1 VLEMFFAESDASLS
15 VREVTVREALSEL
28 FEITIVAVSED
39 ASLDLEGL
47 VGRAAGVR
55 STAELALRLQSPR
68 LWTGV
73 CSFIEQV
80 AAEPT
85 GLSTYHLR
93 IVPAFWLLT
102 QRRNYRIF
110 QHQSVPE
117 IVRSMLAEWNLESTW
132 KIDASRYPKLEYRV
146 QFGESDHAFV
156 SRLLEEAGIGYAL
169 VAEGRATRI
178 HFDDAPQSAERRGG
192 PPVRFF
198 DRPMGWRD
206 AEFVNEVRIAHD
218 VRPGAHLIRDYDFRN
233 PAFPLYGQSTTAQA
247 MSPEQARLEQYH
259 YSPGAFLVET
269 SQGSGTPTA
278 DDKAFARHLPGH
290 GADLATRSLAQDRL
304 GRRSVRFA
312 TNAPDIAPGVVFAIS
327 GHPQAELSEEHEL
340 LVVESSFRWTEGNE
354 PTLEARAVFA
364 AEPWRPARV
373 TPRPVVAGVQS
384 ATVVGPAGQEIHVD
398 EFGRVRVEFP
408 WDRESRGDENSS
420 SWIRVSQGWAGT
432 GYGVLV
438 LPRIGQEVLVGF
450 LEGNPDQPVVVGR
463 VFNAVQAVPYALP
476 EHKTRSTW
484 KSDSSLGSNGFNEIL
499 FEDLKG
505 QELVYVQAEKNLR
518 KLVKNDE
525 TITIGNDR
533 EKLVHRHE
541 LETTGGDRTEVTRG
555 SRKEI
560 TFGDRETTVWG
571 SRKKR
576 VEGDESEQT
585 NGSRAQR
592 VGGDLDVVVER
603 TKRERVDGDAHLV
616 VAGERR
622 EMVEQKSSLVVGGD
636 MQARVGG
643 HHGLEANA
651 IHLKSSGALVIE
663 SATDL
668 CFKGPGG
675 FVRID
680 AGGVTIRGT
689 LVRINSGGE
698 AGEGP
703 GVSAD
708 APAEAKQIELRPS
721 EPPETDDI
729 FQTGLAQ

>member
-39 ASLDLEGL
+39 ASLDLESL

-55 STAELALRLQSPR
+55 TNTELALRLQNPR

-73 CSFIEQV
+73 CSSIEQV

-93 IVPAFWLLT
+93 IAPALWLLT

-117 IVRSMLAEWNLESTW
+117 IVRAMLAEWNLESTW
-132 KIDASRYPKLEYRV
+132 KIDASLYPKLEYRV

-169 VAEGRATRI
+169 VSEGRATRI
-178 HFDDAPQSAERRGG
+178 HFDDAPQAAERRGG

-206 AEFVNEVRIAHD
+206 AEYVNEVRIAHD
-218 VRPGAHLIRDYDFRN
+218 VRPGVHLIRDYDFRN
-233 PAFPLYGQSTTAQA
+233 PAFPLYGQSATAQA
-247 MSPEQARLEQYH
+247 LPPEQARLEQYH

-278 DDKAFARHLPGH
+278 DDKGFARYLPAH

-304 GRRSVRFA
+304 GRRTVRFA
-312 TNAPDIAPGVVFAIS
+312 TNAPDLAPGVVFAIS
-327 GHPQAELSEEHEL
+327 GHPQAELSEEHGL
-340 LVVESSFRWTEGNE
+340 LIVESIFRWTEGNE

-364 AEPWRPARV
+364 AEPWKPARV

-384 ATVVGPAGQEIHVD
+384 ATVVGPARHEIHVD

-420 SWIRVSQGWAGT
+420 CWIRVSQGWAGT

-505 QELVYVQAEKNLR
+505 KELVYVQAEKNLR

-533 EKLVHRHE
+533 EKLVLRNE
-541 LETTGGDRTEVTRG
+541 LETTGADRTEVTRG
-555 SRKEI
+555 QPQ
-560 TFGDRETTVWG
+560 GD
-571 SRKKR
+571 
-576 VEGDESEQT
+576 
-585 NGSRAQR
+585 
-592 VGGDLDVVVER
+592 
-603 TKRERVDGDAHLV
+603 HL
-616 VAGERR
+616 RR
-622 EMVEQKSSLVVGGD
+622 S
-636 MQARVGG
+636 
-643 HHGLEANA
+643 
-651 IHLKSSGALVIE
+651 
-663 SATDL
+663 
-668 CFKGPGG
+668 
-675 FVRID
+675 
-680 AGGVTIRGT
+680 
-689 LVRINSGGE
+689 
-698 AGEGP
+698 
-703 GVSAD
+703 
-708 APAEAKQIELRPS
+708 
-721 EPPETDDI
+721 
-729 FQTGLAQ
+729 